1 MASPYRA
8 SDIRR
13 GNSVPKPINPHQ
25 QVLEVAPLNSV
36 PYIGPP
42 APFGDRVGSST
53 PGVQSQMHR
62 VESPNQGDVDTK
74 PAEAGSSMVFFPSQT
89 TQKVLDDIMDSA
101 RNGIGLAGSAATG
114 NVGPIVGAMD
124 IGESDD
130 AYLFRVS
137 LPGVSRDEKDFSC
150 DIDPDGTVF
159 IKGVTT
165 TGESTVCKHSQIF
178 RMQTRNLCPPGH
190 FSITFQLPGPVDHQQ
205 FKGNFGIDGMLEG
218 IVKKR

>member
-1 MASPYRA
+1 
-8 SDIRR
+8 
-13 GNSVPKPINPHQ
+13 
-25 QVLEVAPLNSV
+25 
-36 PYIGPP
+36 
-42 APFGDRVGSST
+42 
-53 PGVQSQMHR
+53 MHK
-62 VESPNQGDVDTK
+62 VESPTRGDVDTK
-74 PAEAGSSMVFFPSQT
+74 AAEAGSSMVFFPSQT
-89 TQKVLDDIMDSA
+89 TQKELDDIMDSA
-101 RNGIGLAGSAATG
+101 RNGIGLAGSAAVG

-137 LPGVSRDEKDFSC
+137 LPGVSRDENFSC

-165 TGESTVCKHSQIF
+165 TGENTVCKHSQIF

>member
-62 VESPNQGDVDTK
+62 VESPTQGDVDTK

-218 IVKKR
+218 IVTKR

>member
-1 MASPYRA
+1 
-8 SDIRR
+8 
-13 GNSVPKPINPHQ
+13 
-25 QVLEVAPLNSV
+25 V

-62 VESPNQGDVDTK
+62 VESPTQGDVDTK

-137 LPGVSRDEKDFSC
+137 LPGVSRDESKF
-150 DIDPDGTVF
+150 V
-159 IKGVTT
+159 
-165 TGESTVCKHSQIF
+165 QI
-178 RMQTRNLCPPGH
+178 
-190 FSITFQLPGPVDHQQ
+190 
-205 FKGNFGIDGMLEG
+205 
-218 IVKKR
+218 